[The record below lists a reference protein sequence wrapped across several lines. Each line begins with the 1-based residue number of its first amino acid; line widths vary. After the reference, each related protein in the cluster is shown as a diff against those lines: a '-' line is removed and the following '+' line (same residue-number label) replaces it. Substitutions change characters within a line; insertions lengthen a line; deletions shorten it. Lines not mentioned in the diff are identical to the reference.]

1 MGTKK
6 PHMRCGFCRTY
17 GIQDANPDTRSFRVQ
32 AQHTKKPSVWQ
43 AVPRHPESTISNWP
57 MACTNGAVSDR
68 AKPSAT
74 ISRAMPI
81 HTRMNGLA

>member
-32 AQHTKKPSVWQ
+32 VQHTKKPLRLQGLGEWWTFQAAGCVSVCSK
-43 AVPRHPESTISNWP
+43 A
-57 MACTNGAVSDR
+57 
-68 AKPSAT
+68 SALFNNF
-74 ISRAMPI
+74 SKS
-81 HTRMNGLA
+81 